1 MNIFTSRLRP
11 LCSVIAF
18 SSAVILI
25 STSGCVTLLKAPSGQ
40 QLLSA
45 SLPNSDQVRE
55 QWASRSQKGGVDS
68 AWIKS
73 FRDPALESYIGEV
86 VAGNIELGAALHAV
100 EAAAASARQAG
111 AMLRPQLNAAGS
123 SSHLNRSGGNGS
135 DSSELSAQLSWS

>member
-1 MNIFTSRLRP
+1 MNIFKSRLRS

-25 STSGCVTLLKAPSGQ
+25 STTGCVTLPKAPSGQ
-40 QLLSA
+40 ELLNT

-55 QWASRSQKGGVDS
+55 QWASGSKKGGVDS
-68 AWIKS
+68 AWMKS

-100 EAAAASARQAG
+100 EAAAGSARQAG
-111 AMLRPQLNAAGS
+111 ALLRPQLNAAGMVKS
-123 SSHLNRSGGNGS
+123 S
-135 DSSELSAQLSWS
+135 